1 MGCNIQ
7 DLLDIGCN
15 VKNLLEA
22 DCSIEDL
29 LKVGFSVGDLIEG
42 GCKVEDI
49 LSSINDKQMLLDVGY
64 SVQELMRRDNRVEEL
79 LAEKPEKQLELQRRL
94 QSGEKLYP
102 GCDVSVWLRSC
113 KKEILEPITGV
124 TKGKIP
130 NWLKGTLLRNGPGS
144 LQVGNENFQH
154 LFDGSALIH
163 RISVLFNPGEML
175 SDNANISVYP
185 FGDEFY
191 AFAENSVVHRIDPQT
206 LDSME
211 RVNVSKH
218 VNIVNH
224 TSHPH
229 VENGDVYNIG
239 ISLSCTGPCYSVIKF
254 PSPVYADINGE
265 KRKVKSPF
273 EQAQIVASVPARWKL
288 NPSYMHTFG
297 ITEHYFV
304 IVEQPLSISF
314 TTMLQRQLNNQ
325 PMAPCL
331 KWQSNEQTRIH
342 LLNRETGKP
351 VANFL
356 TDPFFYLHIIN
367 QYEENGHLVLDISCY
382 KDANMLDCM
391 YIKAL
396 QEVNKNINYAEMFRG
411 RPLRFVLPLSPP
423 AGSWGTNLVT
433 LSGSKATAYRFMDNN
448 IFVCPELICD
458 LGCETPRIYYE
469 KHVGK
474 PYQYFYAISSDVDL
488 DNPGTLIKVDTVQ
501 KITKTW
507 CEDNIFPSEPVFVPS
522 PNTKSEDDG
531 VVLSAMI
538 WTNGMENKVGL
549 LVLDAVT
556 WTELGRTEF
565 ITPTPVPKCLHGWFT
580 SNC

>member
-154 LFDGSALIH
+154 LFDGSALIHRFGIENGEVKYQCKFVETNTFKKNHAAQRIIVTEFGTAGVPDPCQTIFH

-331 KWQSNEQTRIH
+331 KWQSNE
-342 LLNRETGKP
+342 
-351 VANFL
+351 
-356 TDPFFYLHIIN
+356 
-367 QYEENGHLVLDISCY
+367 
-382 KDANMLDCM
+382 
-391 YIKAL
+391 